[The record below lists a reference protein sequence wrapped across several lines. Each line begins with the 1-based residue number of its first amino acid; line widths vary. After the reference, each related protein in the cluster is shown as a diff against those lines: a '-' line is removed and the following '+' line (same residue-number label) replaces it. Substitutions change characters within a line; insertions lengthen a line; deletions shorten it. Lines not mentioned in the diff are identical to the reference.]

1 MRRSDDYST
10 LIIRRDAVLSKMEI
24 QPAALCRAGFY
35 YLLPS
40 TFLLSLERPVIVR
53 KFT

>member
-1 MRRSDDYST
+1 MRRSGDYSL

-35 YLLPS
+35 YLFPS
-40 TFLLSLERPVIVR
+40 KFLLSLEGPIIVR
-53 KFT
+53 NFT